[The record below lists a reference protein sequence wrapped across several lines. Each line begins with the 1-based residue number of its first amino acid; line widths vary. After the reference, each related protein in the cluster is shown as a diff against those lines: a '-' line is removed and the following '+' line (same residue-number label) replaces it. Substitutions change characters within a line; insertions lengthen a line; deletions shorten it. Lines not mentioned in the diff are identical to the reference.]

1 MRGGSA
7 ANTQSRLVWKQAGLT
22 FLKSGVYYIYLFRLW
37 PEFYL
42 ENNTIHMALFDLKS
56 LNSALD
62 ELQAE
67 RGISRESV
75 IDALATALAA
85 AYRREY
91 GKRGQIIRAT
101 FNPETGDMEFRQ
113 AKIVV
118 DTTLVRMEDE
128 EPTAPP
134 AGGEDH
140 RSRFNPEQHIMIEDA
155 RRIKRDAQL
164 DEEISFPLEAQEDFG
179 RIAAQAAKQ
188 VIMQK
193 VREAERASIISE
205 YGEKE
210 GDIVTGHVQR
220 FERGNLF
227 VDLGRATAILPYDEQ
242 IPGERY
248 RQGERVRALLLR
260 VDEGV
265 RGTFIR
271 LSRSHPRFLTKLFET
286 EVPEMANGVVEVKG
300 IVREPGSRAKIAVF
314 SNDDHVDPVGA
325 LVGQRGVRV
334 AVVTSELGGE
344 KIDVVEWSEKPEE
357 FVKEALKPA
366 QVLDI
371 ELDEDENRATVKV
384 AEDQQ
389 SLAIGRG
396 GQNVRLAAR
405 LTGWKIDIRSAG
417 GEQVAGTEEG
427 GVKTEVQPTDVENV
441 SAKEDT
447 FEEAKKD
454 IAGDDDE
461 AKDTGEENLDPVA
474 QDRDIASEKV
484 EEQQEETDE
493 TKEKD
498 AE

>member
-1 MRGGSA
+1 
-7 ANTQSRLVWKQAGLT
+7 
-22 FLKSGVYYIYLFRLW
+22 
-37 PEFYL
+37 
-42 ENNTIHMALFDLKS
+42 MALFDLKT

-67 RGISRESV
+67 KGISRNSV
-75 IDALATALAA
+75 VEAIATALAA

-101 FNPETGDMEFRQ
+101 FNPESGDLEFRQ

-118 DTTLVRMEDE
+118 DETLVRKEDE
-128 EPTAPP
+128 EPTSD
-134 AGGEDH
+134 EDH

-155 RRIKRDAQL
+155 RRIKKDAEL
-164 DEEISFPLEAQEDFG
+164 DEEISFPLETQEEFG

-193 VREAERASIISE
+193 IREAERASIISE
-205 YGEKE
+205 YGERE
-210 GDIVTGHVQR
+210 GQIVTGHVQR
-220 FERGNLF
+220 FERGNLYI
-227 VDLGRATAILPYDEQ
+227 DLGRATAVLPYDEQ

-271 LSRSHPRFLTKLFET
+271 LSRSHPRFLTKLFEA
-286 EVPEMANGVVEVKG
+286 EVPELASGVVEVKG
-300 IVREPGSRAKIAVF
+300 VVREPGSRAKIAVF
-314 SNDDHVDPVGA
+314 SNDEHVDPVGS

-344 KIDVVEWSEKPEE
+344 KIDVVEWSETAGD

-366 QVLDI
+366 QVMDI
-371 ELDEDENRATVKV
+371 ELIEDDNRAIVQV

-405 LTGWKIDIRSAG
+405 LTGWKIDIRSMG
-417 GEQVAGTEEG
+417 GEQVAAEE
-427 GVKTEVQPTDVENV
+427 
-441 SAKEDT
+441 
-447 FEEAKKD
+447 KKD
-454 IAGDDDE
+454 E
-461 AKDTGEENLDPVA
+461 AVA
-474 QDRDIASEKV
+474 EAA
-484 EEQQEETDE
+484 EETPAE
-493 TKEKD
+493 TPAEESAPEAVPEAEKS
-498 AE
+498 E

>member
-1 MRGGSA
+1 M
-7 ANTQSRLVWKQAGLT
+7 
-22 FLKSGVYYIYLFRLW
+22 
-37 PEFYL
+37 
-42 ENNTIHMALFDLKS
+42 
-56 LNSALD
+56 D
-62 ELQAE
+62 ELQQE

-75 IDALATALAA
+75 IDAISTALAA

-118 DTTLVRMEDE
+118 DDSLVRKEGEEETGED
-128 EPTAPP
+128 
-134 AGGEDH
+134 DH
-140 RSRFNPEQHIMIEDA
+140 RSRFNPEQHIMLEDA
-155 RRIKRDAQL
+155 RRIRKDAQL
-164 DEEISFPLEAQEDFG
+164 DEEISFPLETREDFG

-193 VREAERASIISE
+193 VREAERASIIAE
-205 YGEKE
+205 YGERE
-210 GDIVTGHVQR
+210 GEIVTGHVQR
-220 FERGNLF
+220 FERGNLY

-242 IPGERY
+242 IPSERY

-271 LSRSHPRFLTKLFET
+271 LSRSHPRFLVKLFET
-286 EVPEMANGVVEVKG
+286 EVPEMASGVVEVKG

-344 KIDVVEWSEKPEE
+344 KIDVVEWSEKPSEY
-357 FVKEALKPA
+357 VQEALKPA
-366 QVLDI
+366 QVLGI
-371 ELDEDENRATVKV
+371 ELFEDEGRAVVQV
-384 AEDQQ
+384 ADDQQ

-405 LTGWKIDIRSAG
+405 LTGWKIDIRSASG
-417 GEQVAGTEEG
+417 TISAEAAPTEIVAESKQEALTELA
-427 GVKTEVQPTDVENV
+427 N
-441 SAKEDT
+441 
-447 FEEAKKD
+447 
-454 IAGDDDE
+454 
-461 AKDTGEENLDPVA
+461 
-474 QDRDIASEKV
+474 EKAEL
-484 EEQQEETDE
+484 EEQMDAVPMPKPESSDE
-493 TKEKD
+493 TPAPEKN
-498 AE
+498 

>member
-1 MRGGSA
+1 
-7 ANTQSRLVWKQAGLT
+7 
-22 FLKSGVYYIYLFRLW
+22 
-37 PEFYL
+37 
-42 ENNTIHMALFDLKS
+42 MALFDLKTM
-56 LNSALD
+56 NAALD
-62 ELQAE
+62 ELQQE
-67 RGISRESV
+67 RGISRDSV
-75 IDALATALAA
+75 IEAIATALAA

-101 FNPETGDMEFRQ
+101 FSPETGDLEFRQ

-118 DTTLVRMEDE
+118 DETLVRKEDE
-128 EPTAPP
+128 EQ
-134 AGGEDH
+134 GDDDH
-140 RSRFNPEQHIMIEDA
+140 RSRFNPEQHIMLADA
-155 RRIKRDAQL
+155 QRIKKDAKL
-164 DEEISFPLEAQEDFG
+164 DEEISFPLEAREDFG

-193 VREAERASIISE
+193 IREAERASIIAE
-205 YGEKE
+205 YGQRE
-210 GDIVTGHVQR
+210 GEIVTGHVQR

-271 LSRSHPRFLTKLFET
+271 LSRSHPKFLEKLFEV
-286 EVPEMANGVVEVKG
+286 EVPEMANKVVEAKG

-314 SNDDHVDPVGA
+314 SHDEHVDPVGA

-344 KIDVVEWSEKPEE
+344 KIDVVEWSEKPGD

-366 QVLDI
+366 QVLGI
-371 ELDEDENRATVKV
+371 QLFEEENRAEVQV

-417 GEQVAGTEEG
+417 GEDKEETAAEAPTEEALPAEE
-427 GVKTEVQPTDVENV
+427 KTEN
-441 SAKEDT
+441 
-447 FEEAKKD
+447 
-454 IAGDDDE
+454 
-461 AKDTGEENLDPVA
+461 
-474 QDRDIASEKV
+474 
-484 EEQQEETDE
+484 
-493 TKEKD
+493 
-498 AE
+498 

>member
-1 MRGGSA
+1 
-7 ANTQSRLVWKQAGLT
+7 
-22 FLKSGVYYIYLFRLW
+22 
-37 PEFYL
+37 
-42 ENNTIHMALFDLKS
+42 MALLDLKV
-56 LNSALD
+56 LNAAFE
-62 ELQAE
+62 ELQTE
-67 RGISRESV
+67 RGISRDSV
-75 IDALATALAA
+75 VEALATALAA

-118 DTTLVRMEDE
+118 DATLVRAEGE
-128 EPTAPP
+128 EKTSD
-134 AGGEDH
+134 EDH
-140 RSRFNPEQHIMIEDA
+140 RSHFNPEQHIMIEDA

-164 DEEISFPLEAQEDFG
+164 DEEISFPLETQDDFG

-193 VREAERASIISE
+193 IREAERTSIIAE
-205 YGEKE
+205 YGQHE

-227 VDLGRATAILPYDEQ
+227 IDLGRATAILPYDEQ

-271 LSRSHPRFLTKLFET
+271 LSRSHPTFLAKLFEA
-286 EVPEMANGVVEVKG
+286 EVPELASGTLQVKG
-300 IVREPGSRAKIAVF
+300 IVREPGSRAKIAVH
-314 SNDDHVDPVGA
+314 STDEHVDPVGA

-344 KIDVVEWSEKPEE
+344 KIDVVEWSAKPED

-366 QVLDI
+366 QILGI
-371 ELDEDENRATVKV
+371 EIFPDENRATVMV
-384 AEDQQ
+384 DADQQ

-405 LTGWKIDIRSAG
+405 LTGWKIDIKSAG
-417 GEQVAGTEEG
+417 GEAQPTETEVVAPEVVAQPETPVTEET
-427 GVKTEVQPTDVENV
+427 KTE
-441 SAKEDT
+441 
-447 FEEAKKD
+447 
-454 IAGDDDE
+454 
-461 AKDTGEENLDPVA
+461 
-474 QDRDIASEKV
+474 
-484 EEQQEETDE
+484 
-493 TKEKD
+493 
-498 AE
+498 

>member
-1 MRGGSA
+1 
-7 ANTQSRLVWKQAGLT
+7 
-22 FLKSGVYYIYLFRLW
+22 
-37 PEFYL
+37 
-42 ENNTIHMALFDLKS
+42 MALFDLKT

-62 ELQAE
+62 ELQQE
-67 RGISRESV
+67 RGISRDSV

-118 DTTLVRMEDE
+118 DDSLVRKEGE
-128 EPTAPP
+128 EST
-134 AGGEDH
+134 GDDDH
-140 RSRFNPEQHIMIEDA
+140 RSRFNPEQHIMLEDA
-155 RRIKRDAQL
+155 RRMKRDSQL
-164 DEEISFPLEAQEDFG
+164 DDEISFPLEAREDFG

-193 VREAERASIISE
+193 VREAERSSIIQE
-205 YGEKE
+205 YGQRE
-210 GDIVTGHVQR
+210 GQIVTGHVQR

-286 EVPEMANGVVEVKG
+286 EVPEMASGVVEVKG
-300 IVREPGSRAKIAVF
+300 IVREPGSRAKIAVH

-344 KIDVVEWSEKPEE
+344 KIDVVEWSEDNSA

-366 QVLDI
+366 HILEI
-371 ELDEDENRATVKV
+371 HLNEAENRADVVV
-384 AEDQQ
+384 AEDQL

-396 GQNVRLAAR
+396 GQNVRLGAR
-405 LTGWKIDIRSAG
+405 LTGWKIDIRSLG
-417 GEQVAGTEEG
+417 GPATSSAESEAAP
-427 GVKTEVQPTDVENV
+427 VQPTNVENV
-441 SAKEDT
+441 SATEDT
-447 FEEAKKD
+447 FAEAKAD

-461 AKDTGEENLDPVA
+461 AADTGTDNLEPQA
-474 QDRDIASEKV
+474 QDRDIADEKV

>member
-1 MRGGSA
+1 MS
-7 ANTQSRLVWKQAGLT
+7 LL
-22 FLKSGVYYIYLFRLW
+22 
-37 PEFYL
+37 
-42 ENNTIHMALFDLKS
+42 DLKT

-62 ELQAE
+62 ELQQE

-75 IDALATALAA
+75 IEALGTALAA

-118 DTTLVRMEDE
+118 DKTLVRTEDE
-128 EPTAPP
+128 EEAVGDVSSE
-134 AGGEDH
+134 ALAKEDH
-140 RSRFNPEQHIMIEDA
+140 RSRFNPEQHIMLEDA
-155 RRIKRDAQL
+155 RRIKKDAQI
-164 DEEISFPLEAQEDFG
+164 DEEISFPLETREDFG

-193 VREAERASIISE
+193 VREAERASIIAE
-205 YGEKE
+205 YGERE
-210 GDIVTGHVQR
+210 GEIVTGHVQR
-220 FERGNLF
+220 FERGNLYI
-227 VDLGRATAILPYDEQ
+227 DLGRATAILPYEEQ

-248 RQGERVRALLLR
+248 RQGERVRALLLH

-271 LSRSHPRFLTKLFET
+271 LSRSHPRFLVKLFET
-286 EVPEMANGVVEVKG
+286 EVPEMASGIVEVKA

-314 SNDDHVDPVGA
+314 SKDDHVDPVGA

-344 KIDVVEWSEKPEE
+344 KIDVVEWSEKPAE
-357 FVKEALKPA
+357 FVQESLKPA
-366 QVLDI
+366 QVLEI
-371 ELDEDENRATVKV
+371 ELFEDEARAVVKV

-417 GEQVAGTEEG
+417 GLPTEASAQAGEQVAE
-427 GVKTEVQPTDVENV
+427 
-441 SAKEDT
+441 
-447 FEEAKKD
+447 
-454 IAGDDDE
+454 
-461 AKDTGEENLDPVA
+461 
-474 QDRDIASEKV
+474 SEKV
-484 EEQQEETDE
+484 EGEAKIVSDLPAEASAQAGTTEEKPAE
-493 TKEKD
+493 PEKEKG

>member
-1 MRGGSA
+1 
-7 ANTQSRLVWKQAGLT
+7 
-22 FLKSGVYYIYLFRLW
+22 
-37 PEFYL
+37 
-42 ENNTIHMALFDLKS
+42 MALFDLKT
-56 LNSALD
+56 LNAALD
-62 ELQAE
+62 ELQQE
-67 RGISRESV
+67 KGISRESV

-101 FNPETGDMEFRQ
+101 FDPETGDMEFRQ

-118 DTTLVRMEDE
+118 DKTLVKTPEEMEAE
-128 EPTAPP
+128 TTASSE
-134 AGGEDH
+134 ASAEEDH
-140 RSRFNPEQHIMIEDA
+140 RSRFNPEQHIMLEDA

-164 DEEISFPLEAQEDFG
+164 DDEISFPLETREDFG

-188 VIMQK
+188 VVMQK
-193 VREAERASIISE
+193 IREAERSSIIEE
-205 YGEKE
+205 YGERE
-210 GDIVTGHVQR
+210 SDIVTGHVQR

-227 VDLGRATAILPYDEQ
+227 IDLGRATAVLPYDEQ

-260 VDEGV
+260 VDEGA

-271 LSRSHPRFLTKLFET
+271 LSRSHPTFLAKLFEQ
-286 EVPEMANGVVEVKG
+286 EVPEMASGVVEVKG

-314 SNDDHVDPVGA
+314 SHDPHTDPVGA

-344 KIDVVEWSEKPEE
+344 KIDVVEWSENPAE

-366 QVLDI
+366 HVLDI
-371 ELDEDENRATVKV
+371 ELFDDENRAVVQV

-405 LTGWKIDIRSAG
+405 LTGWKIDIRGIAG
-417 GEQVAGTEEG
+417 EEVAEATEAGTVEIAEKPAEEMVAEEVAEIADEKAEMEDEMDAG
-427 GVKTEVQPTDVENV
+427 PSESKTPTE
-441 SAKEDT
+441 
-447 FEEAKKD
+447 
-454 IAGDDDE
+454 
-461 AKDTGEENLDPVA
+461 
-474 QDRDIASEKV
+474 
-484 EEQQEETDE
+484 E
-493 TKEKD
+493 TKE
-498 AE
+498 

>member
-1 MRGGSA
+1 
-7 ANTQSRLVWKQAGLT
+7 
-22 FLKSGVYYIYLFRLW
+22 
-37 PEFYL
+37 
-42 ENNTIHMALFDLKS
+42 MALFDLKS

-75 IDALATALAA
+75 IEALSTALAA

-101 FNPETGDMEFRQ
+101 FSPATGDMEFRQ

-118 DTTLVRMEDE
+118 DGSLVRMEDE
-128 EPTAPP
+128 EATSE
-134 AGGEDH
+134 EDH
-140 RSRFNPEQHIMIEDA
+140 SSRFNPEQHIMLEDA
-155 RRIKRDAQL
+155 RRIKKDAQL
-164 DEEISFPLEAQEDFG
+164 DEEVSFPLETREEFG

-205 YGEKE
+205 YGQRE
-210 GDIVTGHVQR
+210 GDTVTGHVQR

-260 VDEGV
+260 VDEGA

-271 LSRSHPRFLTKLFET
+271 LSRSHPRFLTKLFEA
-286 EVPEMANGVVEVKG
+286 EVPEMASGIVEVKG
-300 IVREPGSRAKIAVF
+300 IVREPGSRAKIAVK
-314 SNDDHVDPVGA
+314 SSDDHIDPVGA

-344 KIDVVEWSEKPEE
+344 KIDVVEWSEDPSEY
-357 FVKEALKPA
+357 VKEALKPA
-366 QVLDI
+366 QVLGL
-371 ELDEDENRATVKV
+371 ELFEEESRAVV
-384 AEDQQ
+384 QVSEDQQ

-405 LTGWKIDIRSAG
+405 LTGWKIDIRSTG
-417 GEQVAGTEEG
+417 GDQIAGTEEG
-427 GVKTEVQPTDVENV
+427 GVKVAQEKEAVEHLDEKPQADAPGEAQTEKPHEVPPGESPTTKLPATD
-441 SAKEDT
+441 EDI
-447 FEEAKKD
+447 EAEGK
-454 IAGDDDE
+454 
-461 AKDTGEENLDPVA
+461 
-474 QDRDIASEKV
+474 QDRDVPSKSPEAEVLEEKKA
-484 EEQQEETDE
+484 EEEK
-493 TKEKD
+493 KE

>member
-1 MRGGSA
+1 MS
-7 ANTQSRLVWKQAGLT
+7 
-22 FLKSGVYYIYLFRLW
+22 
-37 PEFYL
+37 
-42 ENNTIHMALFDLKS
+42 LFDLKS
-56 LNSALD
+56 LKSALD
-62 ELQAE
+62 ELQQE
-67 RGISRESV
+67 RGISRDSV
-75 IDALATALAA
+75 IEALATALAA

-101 FNPETGDMEFRQ
+101 FNPDTGDMEFRQ

-118 DTTLVRMEDE
+118 DSTLVRQEGEEAKDE
-128 EPTAPP
+128 N
-134 AGGEDH
+134 DH

-155 RRIKRDAQL
+155 RRIKKDAQL
-164 DEEISFPLEAQEDFG
+164 DEEISFPLEPREDFG

-193 VREAERASIISE
+193 IREAERASIISE
-205 YGEKE
+205 YGERE
-210 GDIVTGHVQR
+210 GEIVTGHVQR
-220 FERGNLF
+220 FERGNLY

-271 LSRSHPRFLTKLFET
+271 LTRSHPRFLIKLFEA
-286 EVPEMANGVVEVKG
+286 EVPEMANGVVEAKG
-300 IVREPGSRAKIAVF
+300 VVREPGSRAKIAVH
-314 SNDDHVDPVGA
+314 SNDEHVDPVGA

-344 KIDVVEWSEKPEE
+344 KIDVVEWSENPAEY
-357 FVKEALKPA
+357 VKEALKPA

-371 ELDEDENRATVKV
+371 ELNEEENRAIVSV

-405 LTGWKIDIRSAG
+405 LTGWKIDIRSTG
-417 GEQVAGTEEG
+417 GAHVAEASEG
-427 GVKTEVQPTDVENV
+427 GDV
-441 SAKEDT
+441 
-447 FEEAKKD
+447 
-454 IAGDDDE
+454 
-461 AKDTGEENLDPVA
+461 
-474 QDRDIASEKV
+474 DIASPETPISSSSS
-484 EEQQEETDE
+484 EESAESVTDE
-493 TKEKD
+493 KAEMPDRATEAVQSSGEDEMDTTPAQSEEEKKE
-498 AE
+498 E

>member
-1 MRGGSA
+1 MS
-7 ANTQSRLVWKQAGLT
+7 
-22 FLKSGVYYIYLFRLW
+22 
-37 PEFYL
+37 
-42 ENNTIHMALFDLKS
+42 LFDLKA
-56 LNSALD
+56 LNSSLE
-62 ELQAE
+62 ELQQE
-67 RGISRESV
+67 RGISRENV

-91 GKRGQIIRAT
+91 GKRGQIIRAS

-118 DTTLVRMEDE
+118 DETLVRKEDE
-128 EPTAPP
+128 EPTS
-134 AGGEDH
+134 EDDH

-155 RRIKRDAQL
+155 RRIKKDAQL
-164 DEEISFPLEAQEDFG
+164 DEEISFPLETREDFG

-193 VREAERASIISE
+193 VREAERASIIEE
-205 YGEKE
+205 YGERE
-210 GDIVTGHVQR
+210 GEIVTGHVQR
-220 FERGNLF
+220 FERGNLY

-271 LSRSHPRFLTKLFET
+271 LSRSHPRFLVKLFET
-286 EVPEMANGVVEVKG
+286 EVPEMASGVVEVKG

-344 KIDVVEWSEKPEE
+344 KIDVVEWSPKPEE
-357 FVKEALKPA
+357 YVQEALKPA
-366 QVLDI
+366 QVLGT
-371 ELDEDENRATVKV
+371 ELFEEENRAVVTV

-417 GEQVAGTEEG
+417 GEQVATEEG
-427 GVKTEVQPTDVENV
+427 AAKQEARPTNVEDV
-441 SAKEDT
+441 SQKEDA
-447 FEEAKKD
+447 FEVTKKE
-454 IAGDDDE
+454 ITGDDDE
-461 AKDTGEENLDPVA
+461 AKDTGESNMEPQL
-474 QDRDIASEKV
+474 QDRDTPDEKV
-484 EEQQEETDE
+484 EEQQEGEVE
-493 TKEKD
+493 KEKD

>member
-1 MRGGSA
+1 
-7 ANTQSRLVWKQAGLT
+7 
-22 FLKSGVYYIYLFRLW
+22 
-37 PEFYL
+37 
-42 ENNTIHMALFDLKS
+42 MALFDLKS

-62 ELQAE
+62 ELQHE
-67 RGISRESV
+67 RGISRDSV

-101 FNPETGDMEFRQ
+101 FNPESGDMEFRQ

-118 DTTLVRMEDE
+118 DESLVRKEGE
-128 EPTAPP
+128 ESQ
-134 AGGEDH
+134 GDEDH
-140 RSRFNPEQHIMIEDA
+140 RSRFNPEQHIMLEDA
-155 RRIKRDAQL
+155 RRIKRDAGL
-164 DEEISFPLEAQEDFG
+164 DEEISFPLETREDFG

-193 VREAERASIISE
+193 VREAERASIIAE
-205 YGEKE
+205 YGERE
-210 GDIVTGHVQR
+210 GLIVTGHVQR
-220 FERGNLF
+220 FERGNLYI
-227 VDLGRATAILPYDEQ
+227 DLGRATAILPYDEQ

-271 LSRSHPRFLTKLFET
+271 LSRSHPKFLTKLFET
-286 EVPEMANGVVEVKG
+286 EVPEMASGVVEVKA

-314 SNDDHVDPVGA
+314 SNDSHVDPVGA

-344 KIDVVEWSEKPEE
+344 KIDVVEWSQNAND

-366 QVLDI
+366 QIMAV
-371 ELDEDENRATVKV
+371 ELFEEENRAVVQV

-405 LTGWKIDIRSAG
+405 LTGWKIDIRSMG
-417 GEQVAGTEEG
+417 GEQVASGDVSQNTQS
-427 GVKTEVQPTDVENV
+427 VPTDVENI
-441 SAKEDT
+441 SATEDT

-454 IAGDDDE
+454 IGGDE
-461 AKDTGEENLDPVA
+461 AV
-474 QDRDIASEKV
+474 
-484 EEQQEETDE
+484 
-493 TKEKD
+493 
-498 AE
+498 

>member
-1 MRGGSA
+1 
-7 ANTQSRLVWKQAGLT
+7 
-22 FLKSGVYYIYLFRLW
+22 
-37 PEFYL
+37 
-42 ENNTIHMALFDLKS
+42 MALFDLKI

-67 RGISRESV
+67 KGVSRESV
-75 IDALATALAA
+75 VAALETALAA

-101 FNPETGDMEFRQ
+101 FNPETGDLEFRQ

-118 DTTLVRMEDE
+118 DSTLVRQEGE
-128 EPTAPP
+128 EATSD
-134 AGGEDH
+134 EDH
-140 RSRFNPEQHIMIEDA
+140 RSRFNPEQHIMLEDA
-155 RRIKRDAQL
+155 QRIKKGAAL
-164 DEEISFPLEAQEDFG
+164 DEEISFPLETREEFG

-193 VREAERASIISE
+193 IREAERSSIISE
-205 YGEKE
+205 YGERE
-210 GDIVTGHVQR
+210 GEIVTGHVQR

-227 VDLGRATAILPYDEQ
+227 IDLGRATAILPYEEQ

-271 LSRSHPRFLTKLFET
+271 LSRSHPKFLVKLFEA
-286 EVPEMANGVVEVKG
+286 EVPEMAQNIVEAKGV
-300 IVREPGSRAKIAVF
+300 VREPGSRAKIAVF
-314 SNDDHVDPVGA
+314 SKDEHVDPVGS

-344 KIDVVEWSEKPEE
+344 KIDVVEWSEDPKE

-366 QVLDI
+366 QVLEID
-371 ELDEDENRATVKV
+371 LDEAENRATVTV

-405 LTGWKIDIRSAG
+405 LTGWKIDIRSTKGEAVGDSAESAPADESG
-417 GEQVAGTEEG
+417 G
-427 GVKTEVQPTDVENV
+427 
-441 SAKEDT
+441 S
-447 FEEAKKD
+447 
-454 IAGDDDE
+454 DE
-461 AKDTGEENLDPVA
+461 
-474 QDRDIASEKV
+474 
-484 EEQQEETDE
+484 
-493 TKEKD
+493 
-498 AE
+498 

>member
-1 MRGGSA
+1 
-7 ANTQSRLVWKQAGLT
+7 
-22 FLKSGVYYIYLFRLW
+22 
-37 PEFYL
+37 
-42 ENNTIHMALFDLKS
+42 MALFDLKT
-56 LNSALD
+56 LNSALE

-75 IDALATALAA
+75 IDALATAIAA

-101 FNPETGDMEFRQ
+101 INPETGDVEFRQ

-118 DTTLVRMEDE
+118 DESLVRKEDE
-128 EPTAPP
+128 ETKNDD
-134 AGGEDH
+134 DH

-155 RRIKRDAQL
+155 RRIKREAEL
-164 DEEISFPLEAQEDFG
+164 DEEISFPLETHEDFG

-205 YGEKE
+205 YGERE
-210 GDIVTGHVQR
+210 GEIVTGHVQR

-286 EVPEMANGVVEVKG
+286 EVPEMASGVVEVKG
-300 IVREPGSRAKIAVF
+300 LVREPGSRAKIAVH
-314 SNDDHVDPVGA
+314 SNDEHVDPVGA

-344 KIDVVEWSEKPEE
+344 KIDVVEWSETPAEY
-357 FVKEALKPA
+357 VKEALKPA
-366 QVLDI
+366 QVMEI
-371 ELDEDENRATVKV
+371 ELFEEDNRAVVSV

-405 LTGWKIDIRSAG
+405 LTGWKIDIRGVG
-417 GEQVAGTEEG
+417 GEGTP
-427 GVKTEVQPTDVENV
+427 EVEPK
-441 SAKEDT
+441 SA
-447 FEEAKKD
+447 FEETKAE

-461 AKDTGEENLDPVA
+461 AKDEGEKNLDPVS
-474 QDRDIASEKV
+474 QDRDVADEKV
-484 EEQQEETDE
+484 EEQQEETSED
-493 TKEKD
+493 KEKD

>member
-1 MRGGSA
+1 
-7 ANTQSRLVWKQAGLT
+7 
-22 FLKSGVYYIYLFRLW
+22 
-37 PEFYL
+37 
-42 ENNTIHMALFDLKS
+42 MALFDLKS

-75 IDALATALAA
+75 VEALATALAA

-101 FNPETGDMEFRQ
+101 FNPQTGDTEFRQ
-113 AKIVV
+113 TKIVV
-118 DTTLVRMEDE
+118 DNSLVRMEGE
-128 EPTAPP
+128 EPTSD
-134 AGGEDH
+134 EDH

-155 RRIKRDAQL
+155 RRIKKDALL
-164 DEEISFPLEAQEDFG
+164 DEEISFPLETREDFG

-205 YGEKE
+205 YGQHE

-220 FERGNLF
+220 FERGNLYI
-227 VDLGRATAILPYDEQ
+227 DLGRATAILPYDEQ

-248 RQGERVRALLLR
+248 RQGERIRALLLR

-265 RGTFIR
+265 HGTFIR
-271 LSRSHPRFLTKLFET
+271 LSRSHPRFLSKLFEA
-286 EVPEMANGVVEVKG
+286 EVPELANGVVEVKG
-300 IVREPGSRAKIAVF
+300 IVREPGSRAKIAVK
-314 SNDDHVDPVGA
+314 SNDEHVDPVGA

-344 KIDVVEWSEKPEE
+344 KIDVVEWSEDAAEY
-357 FVKEALKPA
+357 VKEALKPA

-371 ELDEDENRATVKV
+371 ELFEEENRAVVQV

-405 LTGWKIDIRSAG
+405 LTGWKIDIRSTQ

-427 GVKTEVQPTDVENV
+427 GVAVEKKGTLPGETPTTSLPKTD
-441 SAKEDT
+441 EDI
-447 FEEAKKD
+447 EE
-454 IAGDDDE
+454 E
-461 AKDTGEENLDPVA
+461 GE
-474 QDRDIASEKV
+474 QDRDIPAESPEAEAV
-484 EEQQEETDE
+484 EEKEIQE
-493 TKEKD
+493 KER
-498 AE
+498 EIE

>member
-1 MRGGSA
+1 
-7 ANTQSRLVWKQAGLT
+7 
-22 FLKSGVYYIYLFRLW
+22 
-37 PEFYL
+37 
-42 ENNTIHMALFDLKS
+42 MALFDLKT
-56 LNSALD
+56 LNLALD
-62 ELQAE
+62 ELQQE

-75 IDALATALAA
+75 IDALATAIAA

-101 FNPETGDMEFRQ
+101 INPETGDVEFRQ

-118 DTTLVRMEDE
+118 DATLVRKEDE
-128 EPTAPP
+128 EQTSD
-134 AGGEDH
+134 EDH

-155 RRIKRDAQL
+155 KRIKRDAQL
-164 DEEISFPLEAQEDFG
+164 DEEISFPLESREDFG

-193 VREAERASIISE
+193 VREAERASIIAE
-205 YGEKE
+205 YGERE
-210 GDIVTGHVQR
+210 GEIVTGHVQR

-227 VDLGRATAILPYDEQ
+227 IDLGRATAILPYDEQ

-271 LSRSHPRFLTKLFET
+271 LSRSHPRFLTKLFEA
-286 EVPEMANGVVEVKG
+286 EVPEMAQGVVEVKG

-314 SNDDHVDPVGA
+314 SNDSHVDPVGA

-344 KIDVVEWSEKPEE
+344 KIDVVEWSAEASEY
-357 FVKEALKPA
+357 VKEALKPA
-366 QVLDI
+366 QVLGI
-371 ELDEDENRATVKV
+371 ELNEDDNRATVQV

-405 LTGWKIDIRSAG
+405 LTGWKIDIRSMG
-417 GEQVAGTEEG
+417 GEQVGAADGE
-427 GVKTEVQPTDVENV
+427 KAQEVQPTNVEDITEKE
-441 SAKEDT
+441 SAFDETKKEMG
-447 FEEAKKD
+447 E
-454 IAGDDDE
+454 DD
-461 AKDTGEENLDPVA
+461 AAADTGEKNIDPVA
-474 QDRDIASEKV
+474 QDRDISSEKV
-484 EEQQEETDE
+484 EEQQEEPTE
-493 TKEKD
+493 KEVD

>member
-1 MRGGSA
+1 
-7 ANTQSRLVWKQAGLT
+7 
-22 FLKSGVYYIYLFRLW
+22 
-37 PEFYL
+37 
-42 ENNTIHMALFDLKS
+42 MALFDLKA
-56 LNSALD
+56 LGSALE
-62 ELQAE
+62 ELQTE
-67 RGISRESV
+67 RGITRESV
-75 IDALATALAA
+75 IDALETALAA

-101 FNPETGDMEFRQ
+101 MNPETGDFEFRQ

-118 DTTLVRMEDE
+118 DETLVRKEDE
-128 EPTAPP
+128 EAKSD
-134 AGGEDH
+134 EDH

-164 DEEISFPLEAQEDFG
+164 DEEISFPLETREDFG

-193 VREAERASIISE
+193 VREAERASIIAE
-205 YGEKE
+205 YGERE
-210 GDIVTGHVQR
+210 GEIVTGHVQR

-227 VDLGRATAILPYDEQ
+227 IDLGRATAILPYDEQ

-271 LSRSHPRFLTKLFET
+271 LSRSHPKFLAKLFEA
-286 EVPEMANGVVEVKG
+286 EVPEMASGVVETKA
-300 IVREPGSRAKIAVF
+300 IVREPGSRAKIAVH
-314 SNDDHVDPVGA
+314 STDEHVDPVGA

-344 KIDVVEWSEKPEE
+344 KIDVVEWSANSAD

-366 QVLDI
+366 QIMSI
-371 ELDEDENRATVKV
+371 ELIEDENRAV
-384 AEDQQ
+384 AHVADDQQ

-417 GEQVAGTEEG
+417 QGESEATSADELAVAAASESESEAEKQSEG
-427 GVKTEVQPTDVENV
+427 EDLTNPEGNEDRDVASPKTE
-441 SAKEDT
+441 
-447 FEEAKKD
+447 
-454 IAGDDDE
+454 
-461 AKDTGEENLDPVA
+461 A
-474 QDRDIASEKV
+474 QTE
-484 EEQQEETDE
+484 
-493 TKEKD
+493 
-498 AE
+498 

>member
-1 MRGGSA
+1 
-7 ANTQSRLVWKQAGLT
+7 
-22 FLKSGVYYIYLFRLW
+22 
-37 PEFYL
+37 
-42 ENNTIHMALFDLKS
+42 MALFDLKT

-62 ELQAE
+62 ELQQE
-67 RGISRESV
+67 RGISRDSV
-75 IDALATALAA
+75 VEAIATALAA

-101 FNPETGDMEFRQ
+101 FSPESGDLEFRQ

-118 DTTLVRMEDE
+118 DDTLVRKEDE
-128 EPTAPP
+128 EPTSE
-134 AGGEDH
+134 EDH
-140 RSRFNPEQHIMIEDA
+140 RSRFNPEQHIMLEDA
-155 RRIKRDAQL
+155 QRIKKDAGL
-164 DEEISFPLEAQEDFG
+164 DEEISFPLESRDDFG

-193 VREAERASIISE
+193 IREAERASIISE
-205 YGEKE
+205 YGERE
-210 GDIVTGHVQR
+210 GEIVTGHVQR
-220 FERGNLF
+220 FERGNLYI
-227 VDLGRATAILPYDEQ
+227 DLGRATAVLPYDEQ

-286 EVPEMANGVVEVKG
+286 EVPELASGVVEVKG
-300 IVREPGSRAKIAVF
+300 VVREPGSRAKIAVH
-314 SNDDHVDPVGA
+314 STDEHIDPVGS

-344 KIDVVEWSEKPEE
+344 KIDVVEWSENTGD
-357 FVKEALKPA
+357 FVKESLKPA

-371 ELDEDENRATVKV
+371 ELIEDENRAIVQV

-405 LTGWKIDIRSAG
+405 LTGWKIDIRSMG
-417 GEQVAGTEEG
+417 GEAETPKADAPAEIAETPSEEIAEAAPQAKTVPETE
-427 GVKTEVQPTDVENV
+427 KTE
-441 SAKEDT
+441 
-447 FEEAKKD
+447 
-454 IAGDDDE
+454 
-461 AKDTGEENLDPVA
+461 
-474 QDRDIASEKV
+474 
-484 EEQQEETDE
+484 
-493 TKEKD
+493 
-498 AE
+498 

>member
-1 MRGGSA
+1 
-7 ANTQSRLVWKQAGLT
+7 
-22 FLKSGVYYIYLFRLW
+22 
-37 PEFYL
+37 
-42 ENNTIHMALFDLKS
+42 MALFDLKT
-56 LNSALD
+56 LNSAFD
-62 ELQAE
+62 ELQQE

-75 IDALATALAA
+75 IDALGTALAA

-101 FNPETGDMEFRQ
+101 FNPETGDIEFRQ

-118 DTTLVRMEDE
+118 DKTLVRTPDE
-128 EPTAPP
+128 ESEAKTAE
-134 AGGEDH
+134 GGSPLNVPSGEPKALADASQSEAFRDDH
-140 RSRFNPEQHIMIEDA
+140 RSRFNPEQHIMLEDA
-155 RRIKRDAQL
+155 RRIKKDAQL
-164 DEEISFPLEAQEDFG
+164 DEEISFPLEAREDFG

-193 VREAERASIISE
+193 VREAERASIITE
-205 YGEKE
+205 YGERE
-210 GDIVTGHVQR
+210 GEIVTGHVQR
-220 FERGNLF
+220 FERGNLYI
-227 VDLGRATAILPYDEQ
+227 DLGRATAILPYEEQ

-248 RQGERVRALLLR
+248 RQGERVRALLLH

-271 LSRSHPRFLTKLFET
+271 LSRSHPRFLIKLFET
-286 EVPEMANGVVEVKG
+286 EVPEMASGVVEVKA

-314 SNDDHVDPVGA
+314 SKDDHVDPVGA

-344 KIDVVEWSEKPEE
+344 KIDVVEWSEKPAE
-357 FVKEALKPA
+357 FVQESLKPA
-366 QVLDI
+366 QVLEI
-371 ELDEDENRATVKV
+371 QLFEDEARAVVKV

-417 GEQVAGTEEG
+417 GDTTAESDKVADDA
-427 GVKTEVQPTDVENV
+427 KIV
-441 SAKEDT
+441 SE
-447 FEEAKKD
+447 
-454 IAGDDDE
+454 
-461 AKDTGEENLDPVA
+461 TGEEKPEEP
-474 QDRDIASEKV
+474 EKA
-484 EEQQEETDE
+484 
-493 TKEKD
+493 KD

>member
-1 MRGGSA
+1 MS
-7 ANTQSRLVWKQAGLT
+7 LL
-22 FLKSGVYYIYLFRLW
+22 
-37 PEFYL
+37 
-42 ENNTIHMALFDLKS
+42 DLKT
-56 LNSALD
+56 LNSALE
-62 ELQAE
+62 ELQQE
-67 RGISRESV
+67 RGISRDSV
-75 IDALATALAA
+75 VDALSTALAA

-91 GKRGQIIRAT
+91 GKRGQIIRAS
-101 FNPETGDMEFRQ
+101 FNAETGDMEFRQ

-118 DTTLVRMEDE
+118 DETLVRKEGE
-128 EPTAPP
+128 EAK
-134 AGGEDH
+134 GDDDQ

-155 RRIKRDAQL
+155 RRIKRDATL
-164 DEEISFPLEAQEDFG
+164 DEEISFPLEAREDFG

-193 VREAERASIISE
+193 VREAERASIITE
-205 YGEKE
+205 YGERE
-210 GDIVTGHVQR
+210 GEIVTGHVQR

-286 EVPEMANGVVEVKG
+286 EVPEMASGVVEVKG

-314 SNDDHVDPVGA
+314 SHDDHVDPVGA

-344 KIDVVEWSEKPEE
+344 KIDVVEWSEKAQDY
-357 FVKEALKPA
+357 VKEALKPA
-366 QVLDI
+366 QVLSL
-371 ELDEDENRATVKV
+371 ELRENESHASVLV
-384 AEDQQ
+384 ADDQL

-405 LTGWKIDIRSAG
+405 LTGWKIDIRSATGPAGSSEGSARTAAVSSAAVEDISAQEDAFAETKAQMGEDG
-417 GEQVAGTEEG
+417 G
-427 GVKTEVQPTDVENV
+427 KP
-441 SAKEDT
+441 
-447 FEEAKKD
+447 
-454 IAGDDDE
+454 GD
-461 AKDTGEENLDPVA
+461 GEENLEPQA
-474 QDRDIASEKV
+474 QDRDIEDEV
-484 EEQQEETDE
+484 LEEEQGEPVE
-493 TKEKD
+493 KEKD
-498 AE
+498 VE

>member
-1 MRGGSA
+1 
-7 ANTQSRLVWKQAGLT
+7 
-22 FLKSGVYYIYLFRLW
+22 
-37 PEFYL
+37 
-42 ENNTIHMALFDLKS
+42 MALFDLKS
-56 LNSALD
+56 LNSAFE

-118 DTTLVRMEDE
+118 DNSLVRGEEEEAKDE
-128 EPTAPP
+128 N
-134 AGGEDH
+134 DH

-164 DEEISFPLEAQEDFG
+164 DEEVSFPLETREDFG

-205 YGEKE
+205 YGERE

-271 LSRSHPRFLTKLFET
+271 LSRSHPKFLTKLFET
-286 EVPEMANGVVEVKG
+286 EVPEMAQGVVEVKG

-314 SNDDHVDPVGA
+314 SNDEHVDPVGA

-344 KIDVVEWSEKPEE
+344 KIDVVEWSENPAEY
-357 FVKEALKPA
+357 VKEALKPA
-366 QVLDI
+366 QVLEI
-371 ELDEDENRATVKV
+371 ELNEEENRATVKV

-405 LTGWKIDIRSAG
+405 LTGWKIDIRSMG
-417 GEQVAGTEEG
+417 GEQVQGTEEG
-427 GVKTEVQPTDVENV
+427 GVTVDVQPTDVEDL
-441 SAKEDT
+441 SQEEDAY
-447 FEEAKKD
+447 EETKKAMGIEED
-454 IAGDDDE
+454 AAVD
-461 AKDTGEENLDPVA
+461 EENIDPQS
-474 QDRDIASEKV
+474 QDRDVADEQV
-484 EEQQEETDE
+484 EGEQEGDPKKGE
-493 TKEKD
+493 EKD
-498 AE
+498 VE

>member
-1 MRGGSA
+1 
-7 ANTQSRLVWKQAGLT
+7 
-22 FLKSGVYYIYLFRLW
+22 
-37 PEFYL
+37 
-42 ENNTIHMALFDLKS
+42 FDLKT
-56 LNSALD
+56 LNAALD

-67 RGISRESV
+67 KGISREAV
-75 IDALATALAA
+75 VEAIATALAA

-101 FNPETGDMEFRQ
+101 FNPATGDLEFRQ

-118 DTTLVRMEDE
+118 DETLVRKEDE
-128 EPTAPP
+128 EPT
-134 AGGEDH
+134 GDEDH

-155 RRIKRDAQL
+155 RRIKKDAGL
-164 DEEISFPLEAQEDFG
+164 DEEISFPLETQEEFG

-188 VIMQK
+188 VVMQK
-193 VREAERASIISE
+193 IREAERTSIIAE
-205 YGEKE
+205 YGERE
-210 GDIVTGHVQR
+210 GEIVTGHVQR
-220 FERGNLF
+220 FERGNLYI
-227 VDLGRATAILPYDEQ
+227 DLGRATAVLPYDEQ

-271 LSRSHPRFLTKLFET
+271 LSRSHPKFLTKLFEV
-286 EVPEMANGVVEVKG
+286 EVPELANQVLEVKG
-300 IVREPGSRAKIAVF
+300 VVREPGSRAKIAVH
-314 SNDDHVDPVGA
+314 SKDAHVDPVGA

-344 KIDVVEWSEKPEE
+344 KIDVVEWSENAGD

-366 QVLDI
+366 QVMDI
-371 ELDEDENRATVKV
+371 ELIEDENRATVTV

-417 GEQVAGTEEG
+417 GEKPA
-427 GVKTEVQPTDVENV
+427 
-441 SAKEDT
+441 
-447 FEEAKKD
+447 EEAKP
-454 IAGDDDE
+454 DE
-461 AKDTGEENLDPVA
+461 AVAEAPVEETPAEPVA
-474 QDRDIASEKV
+474 EEVAPVAKEVV
-484 EEQQEETDE
+484 EEKKEE
-493 TKEKD
+493 
-498 AE
+498 

>member
-1 MRGGSA
+1 MS
-7 ANTQSRLVWKQAGLT
+7 
-22 FLKSGVYYIYLFRLW
+22 
-37 PEFYL
+37 
-42 ENNTIHMALFDLKS
+42 LFDLKS

-62 ELQAE
+62 ELQQE
-67 RGISRESV
+67 RGISRDSV
-75 IDALATALAA
+75 VDALATALAA

-101 FNPETGDMEFRQ
+101 FNPQTGDMEFRQ

-118 DTTLVRMEDE
+118 DKTLVRSGDE
-128 EPTAPP
+128 E
-134 AGGEDH
+134 AGDDDH

-155 RRIKRDAQL
+155 RRIKKDSQL
-164 DEEISFPLEAQEDFG
+164 DEEISFPLETREDFG

-193 VREAERASIISE
+193 VREAERASIITE
-205 YGEKE
+205 YGQRE

-271 LSRSHPRFLTKLFET
+271 LSRSHPRFLTKLFEA
-286 EVPEMANGVVEVKG
+286 EVPEMASGIVEVKG

-314 SNDDHVDPVGA
+314 SNDDHIDPVGA

-344 KIDVVEWSEKPEE
+344 KIDVVEWSANAADY
-357 FVKEALKPA
+357 VKESLKPA
-366 QVLDI
+366 QVLSI
-371 ELDEDENRATVKV
+371 ELDEVENRAVVQV

-405 LTGWKIDIRSAG
+405 LTGWKIDIRSTG
-417 GEQVAGTEEG
+417 GEQLAEDAEEG
-427 GVKTEVQPTDVENV
+427 SP
-441 SAKEDT
+441 
-447 FEEAKKD
+447 FEEVKKD
-454 IAGDDDE
+454 IAGDDSD
-461 AKDTGEENLDPVA
+461 AGETSAEPIA
-474 QDRDIASEKV
+474 QDRDIPDEV
-484 EEQQEETDE
+484 TEEQQEEPVE
-493 TKEKD
+493 KEVEVD
-498 AE
+498 ADPAVEKAAE

>member
-1 MRGGSA
+1 
-7 ANTQSRLVWKQAGLT
+7 
-22 FLKSGVYYIYLFRLW
+22 
-37 PEFYL
+37 
-42 ENNTIHMALFDLKS
+42 MALFDLKT

-62 ELQAE
+62 ELQE
-67 RGISRESV
+67 VRGISRESV
-75 IDALATALAA
+75 VEAIATALAA

-91 GKRGQIIRAT
+91 GKRGQIVRAT
-101 FNPETGDMEFRQ
+101 FNAENGDVEFRQ

-118 DTTLVRMEDE
+118 DSTLVRKEDE
-128 EPTAPP
+128 EAMD
-134 AGGEDH
+134 ENDH
-140 RSRFNPEQHIMIEDA
+140 RSRFNPDQHIMIEDA

-164 DEEISFPLEAQEDFG
+164 DEEISFPLESQEDFG

-193 VREAERASIISE
+193 VREAERASIITE
-205 YGEKE
+205 YGERE

-227 VDLGRATAILPYDEQ
+227 IDLGRATAILPYDEQ

-271 LSRSHPRFLTKLFET
+271 LSRSHPRFLTKLFEA
-286 EVPEMANGVVEVKG
+286 EVPEMASGIVEVKG
-300 IVREPGSRAKIAVF
+300 IVREPGSRAKIAVH
-314 SNDDHVDPVGA
+314 STDEHVDPVGA

-344 KIDVVEWSEKPEE
+344 KIDVVEWFEDPAEY
-357 FVKEALKPA
+357 VKESLKPA
-366 QVLDI
+366 QVLSL
-371 ELDEDENRATVKV
+371 ELFEDENRAVVQV

-405 LTGWKIDIRSAG
+405 LTGWKIDIRSVG
-417 GEQVAGTEEG
+417 GEHIIEASATEIP
-427 GVKTEVQPTDVENV
+427 KTQDVEKIEDV
-441 SAKEDT
+441 TEKESA
-447 FEEAKKD
+447 FEETEKAMGGESAD
-454 IAGDDDE
+454 A
-461 AKDTGEENLDPVA
+461 GEENLDPQS
-474 QDRDIASEKV
+474 QDRDVVSEEMNEQTDKDTSEEPAEV
-484 EEQQEETDE
+484 EVDRE
-493 TKEKD
+493 
-498 AE
+498 